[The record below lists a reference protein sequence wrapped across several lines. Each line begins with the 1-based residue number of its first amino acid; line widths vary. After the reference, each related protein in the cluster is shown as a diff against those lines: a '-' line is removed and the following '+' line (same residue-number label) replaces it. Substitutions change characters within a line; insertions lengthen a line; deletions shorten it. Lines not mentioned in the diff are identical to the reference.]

1 MPSTLLSLNTSNYV
15 PNETATYSLSF
26 EPTQI
31 NNAYVSLDSLSL
43 YNSIFN
49 ITAKYGNNQFSIQWI
64 DGTVYNFT
72 IPDSYLE
79 YDALN
84 AYIEQQCLLN
94 NLYMLDTNSNNVF
107 FFNIS
112 SNLNRYKV
120 ELDVYYVPNSST
132 ASALKWTVPSGA
144 TWSLPVNNTT
154 PQIFFNAGLQIV
166 TGLTQNTY
174 LPPSPLNT
182 NYQVFSISIP
192 KLLQVFILRQA
203 QDTSIYLKKLQA

>member
-15 PNETATYSLSF
+15 QNETATYSLSF

-107 FFNIS
+107 F
-112 SNLNRYKV
+112 L
-120 ELDVYYVPNSST
+120 
-132 ASALKWTVPSGA
+132 
-144 TWSLPVNNTT
+144 
-154 PQIFFNAGLQIV
+154 
-166 TGLTQNTY
+166 
-174 LPPSPLNT
+174 
-182 NYQVFSISIP
+182 
-192 KLLQVFILRQA
+192 
-203 QDTSIYLKKLQA
+203 